1 MKKKS
6 KWIVYSK
13 SVVHS
18 KVVHQCCTESN
29 GYNMM
34 AGLEYFNH
42 KEHVKSCIGI
52 FYEKP
57 FLFYMFLDS
66 GGGPKKT

>member
-1 MKKKS
+1 M
-6 KWIVYSK
+6 IYSY

-42 KEHVKSCIGI
+42 KEHGKSCIGI
-52 FYEKP
+52 FNEKYCVSQY
-57 FLFYMFLDS
+57 LGIAEY
-66 GGGPKKT
+66 TYTV